1 MLRKLFIG
9 LVIVFV
15 VFCGVSYHL
24 LKLTHEKE
32 NELKRSKDIILR
44 LFSYSEHEKAD
55 CFIGT
60 QVKDGTPIVEA
71 TIEPV
76 CKDGSES
83 LQNMDRLGIKKI
95 RNPQFTGNI
104 DFIEEMIKDGGGDLY
119 FNIEFK

>member
-1 MLRKLFIG
+1 MLRKVFVG
-9 LVIVFV
+9 LVIVFLI
-15 VFCGVSYHL
+15 FCGVSYNM

-32 NELKRSKDIILR
+32 NEFKQSKNVVLR
-44 LFSYSEHEKAD
+44 LFNYSEHDKAD

-60 QVKDGTPIVEA
+60 QVKDGTPVVES

-95 RNPQFTGNI
+95 RNPQFTGNV